1 MDEPRDRSGEVRR
14 LTEEMD
20 RSAALSEGHFNALG
34 MLLTDASL
42 AADGAALVAAQ
53 DGLQWLFRRY
63 SGLESPRADE
73 IEHRGRLLGLIDTT
87 HWALRR
93 LPSALQ
99 LTLHPD
105 GHAARFL
112 LALARE
118 PGLSNQEVAARLGVD
133 ETEASRVG
141 RRLLATG
148 LVWRRQEW
156 RRQRWGP
163 SPPPEPQPAPRGPHV
178 HP

>member
-42 AADGAALVAAQ
+42 AADGAALAAAQ

-73 IEHRGRLLGLIDTT
+73 IENRGRLLGLNATT
-87 HWALRR
+87 PSALRR
-93 LPSALQ
+93 PPPALQ
-99 LTLHPD
+99 PPLDPE
-105 GHAARFL
+105 GHAA
-112 LALARE
+112 
-118 PGLSNQEVAARLGVD
+118 P
-133 ETEASRVG
+133 
-141 RRLLATG
+141 
-148 LVWRRQEW
+148 
-156 RRQRWGP
+156 
-163 SPPPEPQPAPRGPHV
+163 
-178 HP
+178 